1 MNIEEAKNK
10 KAKAE
15 MEIAHILEKLEA
27 ETGLKANNIFIYI
40 HREEEKSALTASPH
54 RAYKNQYNL
63 NVITMEIKNGI
74 IIDGVLHKAV
84 QYKIN
89 CKRCSLLS
97 MCQKFNVVCAIIGC
111 EAFVNCGKV
120 TDIKIDKEE

>member
-40 HREEEKSALTASPH
+40 HREKEKSALTASPIEH
-54 RAYKNQYNL
+54 
-63 NVITMEIKNGI
+63 IKTNI
-74 IIDGVLHKAV
+74 ILT
-84 QYKIN
+84 
-89 CKRCSLLS
+89 L
-97 MCQKFNVVCAIIGC
+97 
-111 EAFVNCGKV
+111 
-120 TDIKIDKEE
+120 